1 MKTIKELIP
10 IGVRA
15 DLKASW
21 HRATWSSRGYAV
33 PAPTRVKKAVL
44 SRYGNLTGTW
54 VESGT
59 YLGKTTLFLART
71 AKHVFTIEP
80 SPYLASRAKNK
91 LRSKKNIDVI
101 EGTSENVMPAL
112 LETISGDVSFWLD
125 GHTSGGITFLG
136 EQATPIREELAAIAA
151 RLHTW
156 DSVAVFV
163 DDFRGFGELRSGEG
177 AYPSRSF
184 LVDWAES
191 VSLKWTIEHDIF
203 VAWR

>member
-15 DLKASW
+15 DLRSSW

-33 PAPTRVKKAVL
+33 PAPPRVKQAVL
-44 SRYGNLTGTW
+44 SRYGNLNGTW

-80 SPYLASRAKNK
+80 SQYLASRAQTKFCN
-91 LRSKKNIDVI
+91 KKNIDVI
-101 EGTSENVMPAL
+101 AGTSETVMPAL
-112 LETISGDVSFWLD
+112 LETLSGDVSFWLD

-136 EQATPIREELAAIAA
+136 EQATPIREELTAIAA
-151 RLHTW
+151 RL
-156 DSVAVFV
+156 DSFNSVAVFI
-163 DDFRGFGELRSGEG
+163 DDFRGFGELRGGEG
-177 AYPSRSF
+177 AYPSKAF

-191 VSLKWTIEHDIF
+191 VSLRWTVEHDIF